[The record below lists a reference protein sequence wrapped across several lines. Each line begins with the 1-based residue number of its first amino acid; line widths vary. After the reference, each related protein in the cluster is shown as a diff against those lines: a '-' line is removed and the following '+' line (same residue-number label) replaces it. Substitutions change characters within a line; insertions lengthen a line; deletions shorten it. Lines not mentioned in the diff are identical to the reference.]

1 MALMHLFVCFRVCHR
16 TLVVFRIFLVFL
28 FFTAVLACNRTAPD
42 GRGLLP
48 PAPQG
53 QATSTV
59 ASPSPFDQTLGTAAF
74 ARTLFHTAGPANLE
88 VTVRDVI
95 IGPHA
100 ETQLPA
106 PAGPVVIDTRSGTG
120 TVSAGAK
127 TAELSMQQPAS
138 LPAGMAIA
146 LKNGGGTPLVLRLYM
161 LEGK

>member
-1 MALMHLFVCFRVCHR
+1 MALIDLLVCFRLCYR
-16 TLVVFRIFLVFL
+16 RPVVFRVFLVFL
-28 FFTAVLACNRTAPD
+28 FFTAVLACNRKAQD

-48 PAPQG
+48 PAPPG

-59 ASPSPFDQTLGTAAF
+59 ASSAPFDQTLGTAAF
-74 ARTLFHTAGPANLE
+74 ARTVFHTAGPANLE

-100 ETQLPA
+100 EAQLP
-106 PAGPVVIDTRSGTG
+106 PPPGPVVIDTRSGAG

-138 LPAGMAIA
+138 LAAGMAIA